1 MLENI
6 AEISLEASFAFLI
19 VIIAVKIYKAKID
32 TFSKC
37 CKGDLEI
44 ETHNEGA
51 QSLPL

>member
-1 MLENI
+1 MLHNI

-37 CKGDLEI
+37 CKGFEI